1 MRLQVRLL
9 KLPICQGL
17 SHYSSWWPMTR
28 QPLISKLSI
37 AVAAIASILMFAWPL
52 LIATDSQN
60 ENLLAQAV
68 FLALMPMIIVITL
81 VEFATGEIGSRQL
94 AILGVMTAINAV
106 VRLLGAGTA
115 GIETAFFLIIIGAY
129 VFRSGFGFILG
140 SSSILVSAL
149 LGAGVGPWLPFQ
161 MMAAGLVG
169 IGAGAL
175 PRFKPKA
182 AQLLTLCLYAV
193 FASFVYGALMTLWN
207 WPFLAGGESSVS
219 YLAGAGLGPNLLRFL
234 NYEIVTG
241 GFLWDA
247 GRAVTTCALILIAAP
262 ALLATLRRAANR
274 GGFEN

>member
-1 MRLQVRLL
+1 
-9 KLPICQGL
+9 
-17 SHYSSWWPMTR
+17 MTK
-28 QPLISKLSI
+28 QPLLSKVSI
-37 AVAAIASILMFAWPL
+37 AVATLVSILMFAWPL

-68 FLALMPMIIVITL
+68 FMALMPLIIAIVL
-81 VEFATGEIGSRQL
+81 VEFSTGEIGSRQL

-140 SSSILVSAL
+140 SASILVSAL

-161 MMAAGLVG
+161 MMAAGLIG

-175 PRFKPKA
+175 PRFKGKF
-182 AQLLTLCLYAV
+182 AQLLTLCVYAV
-193 FASFVYGALMTLWN
+193 LASFVYGALMTLWN
-207 WPFLAGGESSVS
+207 WPFLAGTDSSVS
-219 YLAGAGLGPNLLRFL
+219 YEAGAGLCANLLRFL

-241 GFLWDA
+241 GLLWDA
-247 GRAVTTCALILIAAP
+247 GRAITTCVLILLAAP
-262 ALLATLRRAANR
+262 ALLTSLRRAANR

>member
-1 MRLQVRLL
+1 
-9 KLPICQGL
+9 
-17 SHYSSWWPMTR
+17 MTR

-37 AVAAIASILMFAWPL
+37 AVAAVASILMFAWPL

-161 MMAAGLVG
+161 MMAA
-169 IGAGAL
+169 
-175 PRFKPKA
+175 
-182 AQLLTLCLYAV
+182 
-193 FASFVYGALMTLWN
+193 
-207 WPFLAGGESSVS
+207 
-219 YLAGAGLGPNLLRFL
+219 
-234 NYEIVTG
+234 
-241 GFLWDA
+241 
-247 GRAVTTCALILIAAP
+247 
-262 ALLATLRRAANR
+262 
-274 GGFEN
+274 

>member
-1 MRLQVRLL
+1 
-9 KLPICQGL
+9 
-17 SHYSSWWPMTR
+17 
-28 QPLISKLSI
+28 
-37 AVAAIASILMFAWPL
+37 MFAWPL

-115 GIETAFFLIIIGAY
+115 GIETAFFLIIIGTY
-129 VFRSGFGFILG
+129 IFRSGFGFILG

-175 PRFKPKA
+175 PRFKSKA
-182 AQLLTLCLYAV
+182 AQLLTLCVYAA
-193 FASFVYGALMTLWN
+193 FASFIYGALMTLWN

-247 GRAVTTCALILIAAP
+247 GRAVTTCALILITAP

-274 GGFEN
+274 GGFEI